1 MSFEIKAPS
10 PGESI
15 NELVLA
21 SWYKKDGDLVEK
33 DEVIGELESEKAS
46 LDIVSAIAG
55 ILKTKALEG
64 QTIMVG
70 SVIAV
75 VEEQTSPSKQGE
87 QDTLTLAVEPQSA
100 EMTSEDNVSNTQTP
114 KSPTI
119 ANTNEKT
126 LTKQEKGKCFELIIP
141 SLEESMT
148 KAEIVQWFKKN
159 DDFVLKGEKIYELK
173 SAKINVIINAEITG
187 ILSIKLQQGV
197 SANVGDIAAVIE
209 EKIPT
214 KPPLAAAHKQ
224 EKIATSAGTTEIA
237 KEKELYSS
245 VDDDKD
251 TVIAKTEL
259 EASKTATQLATITKE
274 VASQKIQKDLA
285 LATSADKEEASSST
299 LSPSLTETPTP
310 EKQLEVEQPFVA
322 SVVEEN
328 LSSSTLSPSLAETP
342 TPEKQLEVEQPFVA
356 SVVDEGVSSST
367 LSPSLAETPTSEKQL
382 EVEQPFVASV
392 VEEASSSTLSPSLT
406 ETPTPE
412 KQLEIEQPF
421 VASVVEEASS
431 STLSPSLTETPTQT
445 RKVEIKKMSSIRKKI
460 AEKLH
465 YAKQSTA
472 MLTTFNEVNMDA
484 ILQTRQE
491 YKDLFFKAYNIKL
504 GFLAFFVKA
513 SCLALREF
521 PNVNSQ
527 INLESAEQSFFNYVD
542 MGIAVSAPRGL
553 MVPVLR
559 DANKLSIA
567 KIEQEILI
575 LAKKARD
582 GKIQVAEMIGGT
594 FTITNGGVFGSMLST
609 PILNPPQS
617 AILAMHNITPRA
629 VVIAGEVKVASVM
642 YLALTYDHRVID
654 GKDAVSFLVRVK
666 NYLENPVRMLLGI

>member
-75 VEEQTSPSKQGE
+75 VEEQTPPSKQGE
-87 QDTLTLAVEPQSA
+87 QDTLILAVESQDDK
-100 EMTSEDNVSNTQTP
+100 MTSGDNSSNTQTP

-119 ANTNEKT
+119 TNTNEKT
-126 LTKQEKGKCFELIIP
+126 PTKQEKGKYFELIIP

-148 KAEIVQWFKKN
+148 KAEIVQWFKNN

-187 ILSIKLQQGV
+187 ILSIKLPQGA
-197 SANVGDIAAVIE
+197 SASVGDIAAVIE

-214 KPPLAAAHKQ
+214 QAP
-224 EKIATSAGTTEIA
+224 ATSAVIEEKIPNQAPATSAATTEIA
-237 KEKELYSS
+237 KAKELHSS
-245 VDDDKD
+245 VDDNQD

-259 EASKTATQLATITKE
+259 EASKTVPQLVTITKE
-274 VASQKIQKDLA
+274 FASQKIQKDLA

-299 LSPSLTETPTP
+299 LSPSL
-310 EKQLEVEQPFVA
+310 
-322 SVVEEN
+322 
-328 LSSSTLSPSLAETP
+328 AETP
-342 TPEKQLEVEQPFVA
+342 TPEKQLEI
-356 SVVDEGVSSST
+356 
-367 LSPSLAETPTSEKQL
+367 
-382 EVEQPFVASV
+382 EQPFVASV
-392 VEEASSSTLSPSLT
+392 VEEASSRALSPSLT

-431 STLSPSLTETPTQT
+431 STLSPSLTETPTPEKQLEVKQPFATSAVEENLSSSTLSPSLTETLTQT

-491 YKDLFFKAYNIKL
+491 YKDLFFRAYNIKL

-513 SCLALREF
+513 SCLALKEF

-567 KIEQEILI
+567 QIEQEILI

>member
-64 QTIMVG
+64 QTLMVG

-87 QDTLTLAVEPQSA
+87 QDTLILAIEPQSA
-100 EMTSEDNVSNTQTP
+100 KMTSGDNSSNTQTP
-114 KSPTI
+114 LSPTI
-119 ANTNEKT
+119 ANTNET
-126 LTKQEKGKCFELIIP
+126 TPTKQEKGKCFELIIP

-224 EKIATSAGTTEIA
+224 EKIATSAATTEIA

-251 TVIAKTEL
+251 TVIAKIEL
-259 EASKTATQLATITKE
+259 EASKTATQLATTTKE
-274 VASQKIQKDLA
+274 IASQKIQKDFAFATSVVDEEASSSTLSPSLA
-285 LATSADKEEASSST
+285 ETPTPEKQLEVEQPFVARVVDEGVSSSTLSPSLTETPTPEKQLEVKQPLATSAVEEKASSST

-310 EKQLEVEQPFVA
+310 EKQLEVEQPFVISA
-322 SVVEEN
+322 VEEN
-328 LSSSTLSPSLAETP
+328 L
-342 TPEKQLEVEQPFVA
+342 
-356 SVVDEGVSSST
+356 
-367 LSPSLAETPTSEKQL
+367 
-382 EVEQPFVASV
+382 
-392 VEEASSSTLSPSLT
+392 
-406 ETPTPE
+406 
-412 KQLEIEQPF
+412 
-421 VASVVEEASS
+421 SS

-513 SCLALREF
+513 SCLALKEF

-567 KIEQEILI
+567 QIEQEILI

>member
-87 QDTLTLAVEPQSA
+87 QDTLILAVESQDDKMMSR
-100 EMTSEDNVSNTQTP
+100 DNSSNTQTP

-119 ANTNEKT
+119 TNTNEKT
-126 LTKQEKGKCFELIIP
+126 PTKQEKGKYFELIIP

-187 ILSIKLQQGV
+187 ILSIKLPQGA
-197 SANVGDIAAVIE
+197 SASVGDIAAVIE

-214 KPPLAAAHKQ
+214 QAP
-224 EKIATSAGTTEIA
+224 ATSAVIEEKILTQAPATSAATTEIA
-237 KEKELYSS
+237 KEKELHSS
-245 VDDDKD
+245 VDDNQD

-259 EASKTATQLATITKE
+259 EASKTVPQLVTITKE
-274 VASQKIQKDLA
+274 FASQKIQKDLA
-285 LATSADKEEASSST
+285 LATSADKEEASSSTLSPSLAETPTPEKQLEIEQPFVASVVEEASSSILSPSLTETPTPEKQLEVKQPLATSADKEEASSST

-310 EKQLEVEQPFVA
+310 EKQLEVKQPFA
-322 SVVEEN
+322 TSAVEEN
-328 LSSSTLSPSLAETP
+328 L
-342 TPEKQLEVEQPFVA
+342 
-356 SVVDEGVSSST
+356 
-367 LSPSLAETPTSEKQL
+367 
-382 EVEQPFVASV
+382 
-392 VEEASSSTLSPSLT
+392 
-406 ETPTPE
+406 
-412 KQLEIEQPF
+412 
-421 VASVVEEASS
+421 SS

-491 YKDLFFKAYNIKL
+491 YKDLFFRAYNIKL

-513 SCLALREF
+513 SCLALKEF

-567 KIEQEILI
+567 QIEQEILI

>member
-46 LDIVSAIAG
+46 LDIVSEIAG

-75 VEEQTSPSKQGE
+75 VEEHTPTSKQGAQE
-87 QDTLTLAVEPQSA
+87 TLTLAIEPQSA
-100 EMTSEDNVSNTQTP
+100 KMTSEDNVSNTQTP
-114 KSPTI
+114 LSPTI

-126 LTKQEKGKCFELIIP
+126 PTKQDKGKYFELIIP

-148 KAEIVQWFKKN
+148 KAEIVQWFKNN

-187 ILSIKLQQGV
+187 ILSIKLLQGA

-214 KPPLAAAHKQ
+214 QAP
-224 EKIATSAGTTEIA
+224 ATSAVTTEIA

-245 VDDDKD
+245 IDDNQD

-259 EASKTATQLATITKE
+259 EASKTATQLATTTKDF
-274 VASQKIQKDLA
+274 ASQKIQKDLS
-285 LATSADKEEASSST
+285 LATSAAK
-299 LSPSLTETPTP
+299 
-310 EKQLEVEQPFVA
+310 
-322 SVVEEN
+322 
-328 LSSSTLSPSLAETP
+328 
-342 TPEKQLEVEQPFVA
+342 
-356 SVVDEGVSSST
+356 
-367 LSPSLAETPTSEKQL
+367 
-382 EVEQPFVASV
+382 
-392 VEEASSSTLSPSLT
+392 
-406 ETPTPE
+406 
-412 KQLEIEQPF
+412 
-421 VASVVEEASS
+421 EASS
-431 STLSPSLTETPTQT
+431 STLSPSLTETPTQTKKVEIEQSRVTSAAKEASSSTLSPSLTETPTQTKKVEIEQSRVTSAVKEASSSTLSPSLTETPTQTKKVEIEQSRVTSAVKEASSSTLSPSLTETPTQTKKVEIEQSRVTSAATEDLSSSTLSPSLTEIPTHT

-504 GFLAFFVKA
+504 GFLSFFVKA
-513 SCLALREF
+513 SCLALKEF

-527 INLESAEQSFFNYVD
+527 INLELAEQSFFNYVD

-617 AILAMHNITPRA
+617 AILAMHNITSRA